1 MKHLTIMCKSSKDEV
16 MQNKTLFIS
25 PKDPKSGMPLVTLGV
40 MELLKR
46 RIGRVAFFKPLILD
60 KRKDKD
66 IDLILS
72 HFKLKQNREDAGGLT
87 LEEAVNLLSQGEENL
102 FYEKIIEKLNYL
114 QKNFDFILCQ
124 GIAPQYVN
132 SLFDYDINL
141 KITKNIASPFMG
153 VIKGKDKSFETL
165 KEEIKLWFQTLKNE
179 KIRPFTFFVN
189 KVTSLSK
196 EEKEKLKSE
205 YDIPIFFIP
214 ENIYLSKPSVID
226 VKSYLNLKALNE
238 DLDENLLLKTIMQ
251 YKIAAM
257 RIDHFLEH
265 LEEGDF
271 IITPGD
277 RSDILL
283 AALDSN
289 EAKNFP
295 SVSGILLT
303 GGLEPEGPIKRLLKG
318 MKYFKVP
325 ILKTEDDTYT
335 AAMKATSIPTAIHIK
350 NRRKIALAI
359 GHFFDYVDTKKLR
372 ENIKCAS
379 SSIMTPAMFE
389 FMIFEKARSK
399 PMKIILPESDDERIL
414 FASEIILNRNLAKVY
429 LLGDKEEIL
438 NKAESLGVDIKKA
451 SFIDQNDKNLKNRL
465 AKSFHKLRACKGV
478 TYEKALDMMENSTYF
493 ATMLVYEGIVDGMVS
508 GATHT
513 TRETI
518 KPALEIIKTKEGI
531 SRVSSV
537 FFMCLDTRVLVYGD
551 CAVNTNPNASQ
562 LAQIAISS
570 ADTAKEFSIE
580 PIVAMLSYSSGDS
593 GVGEDV
599 EKVRE
604 ATKIAKSLRPDLL
617 IDGPMQYDTAIDP
630 EVAKRKMPKSP
641 VAGRATV
648 FIFPDL
654 NTGNN
659 TYKAVQR
666 STGAIAI
673 GPVLQGLR
681 KPVNDLSRGC
691 SVDDIVSTVA
701 ITAVQAQGVKK

>member
-1 MKHLTIMCKSSKDEV
+1 ME
-16 MQNKTLFIS
+16 NKTLFIS
-25 PKDPKSGMPLVTLGV
+25 PKEAKSGTPLIVLGI

-46 RIGRVAFFKPLILD
+46 RIGKVAFFKPLVLE
-60 KRKDKD
+60 KERDKD

-72 HFKLKQNREDAGGLT
+72 HFKLNQTRESAMGVT
-87 LEEAVNLLSQGEENL
+87 LDEAVGMISKGDEHF
-102 FYEKIIEKLNYL
+102 FYEKIIEKLSYL
-114 QKNFDFILCQ
+114 QKNYEFILSQ
-124 GIAPQYVN
+124 GIASEYVN

-141 KITKNIASPFMG
+141 QIAKNMASPFMG
-153 VIKGKDKSFETL
+153 VLRGDKKDINTL
-165 KEEIKLWFQTLKNE
+165 KEEIRLWYQALKSE
-179 KIRPFTFFVN
+179 SVKPFAFFVN
-189 KVTSLSK
+189 KTAKIPK
-196 EEKEKLKSE
+196 EEIENIQKE
-205 YDIPIFFIP
+205 YDFPIFFIP

-226 VKSYLNLKALNE
+226 VKSHLNLKYLNK
-238 DLDENLLLKTIMQ
+238 DSDQTLLLKTIMQ

-257 RIDHFLEH
+257 RVDHFLEH

-303 GGLEPEGPIKRLLKG
+303 GGMEPEGAVKRLLEG
-318 MKYFKVP
+318 MRYFKVP
-325 ILKTEDDTYT
+325 ILATKEDTYT
-335 AAMKATSIPTAIHIK
+335 AAMKAANIPTSIHIK

-359 GHFFDYVDTKKLR
+359 GHFFKHVDERKLR

-389 FMIFEKARSK
+389 YMIFEKARSK
-399 PMKIILPESDDERIL
+399 PQKIILPESEDERIL
-414 FASEIILNRNLAKVY
+414 LASEIILNRGLANLV
-429 LLGDKEEIL
+429 LLVDKEEIL
-438 NKAESLGVDIKKA
+438 SRSEALGIDIRKA
-451 SFIDQNDKNLKNRL
+451 SFIDQKDQNLKEKL
-465 AKSFHKLRACKGV
+465 AKEFYALRSCKGV
-478 TYEKALDMMENSTYF
+478 TYEKALDTMDNPTYF
-493 ATMLVYEGIVDGMVS
+493 STMLVYEGIVDGMVS

-518 KPALEIIKTKEGI
+518 RPALEIIKTKEGI

-551 CAVNTNPNASQ
+551 CAVNTNPNARE
-562 LAQIAISS
+562 LAEIAISS

-630 EVAKRKMPKSP
+630 EVAKRKMPNSP
-641 VAGRATV
+641 VAGRASV

-673 GPVLQGLR
+673 GPILQGLK

>member
-1 MKHLTIMCKSSKDEV
+1 ME
-16 MQNKTLFIS
+16 NKTLFIS
-25 PKDPKSGMPLVTLGV
+25 PKDPKSGTPLVTLGV

-46 RIGRVAFFKPLILD
+46 RIGKVAFFKPLILD
-60 KRKDKD
+60 EKKDKD
-66 IDLILS
+66 IDLVLS
-72 HFKLKQNREDAGGLT
+72 HFKLRQKREEANGIT
-87 LEEAVNLLSQGEENL
+87 LEEAVSLISDDKENFL
-102 FYEKIIEKLNYL
+102 YEKIIEKLSYL
-114 QKNFDFILCQ
+114 QKKFDFILCQ

-153 VIKGKDKSFETL
+153 VIRGEGKDYSVL
-165 KEEIKLWFQTLKNE
+165 KEEIRLWFQTLKNE

-196 EEKEKLKSE
+196 EEMENLKKD
-205 YDIPIFFIP
+205 YDIPLFFIP
-214 ENIYLSKPSVID
+214 ENLYLSKPSVID
-226 VKSYLNLKALNE
+226 VKSYLDLELLNKKI
-238 DLDENLLLKTIMQ
+238 DENLLLRTIMQ

-257 RIDHFLEH
+257 RIDNFLEH
-265 LEEGDF
+265 LQEGDF
-271 IITPGD
+271 IVTPGD
-277 RSDILL
+277 RADILISSL
-283 AALDSN
+283 LSN

-303 GGLEPEGPIKRLLKG
+303 GGLEPERSVKKLLEG
-318 MKYFKVP
+318 MKINVP
-325 ILKTEDDTYT
+325 ILKTKYDTYK

-359 GHFFDYVDTKKLR
+359 GHFFKYVDTESLR
-372 ENIKCAS
+372 KNIKCAS
-379 SSIMTPAMFE
+379 SSVMTPAMFE
-389 FMIFEKARSK
+389 YMIFEKARSK

-414 FASEIILNRNLAKVY
+414 FASEIILNRSLADLF
-429 LLGDKEEIL
+429 LLGEREEVL
-438 NKAESLGVDIKKA
+438 NRAEALGINIKGA
-451 SFIDQNDKNLKNRL
+451 SFINQNDFELKERL
-465 AKSFHKLRACKGV
+465 AKSFHKLRSCKGV
-478 TYEKALDMMENSTYF
+478 TYEKALDMMSNPTYF
-493 ATMLVYEGIVDGMVS
+493 STMLVYEGIVDAMVS

-551 CAVNTNPNASQ
+551 CAVNTNPNARQ
-562 LAQIAISS
+562 LAEIAISS

-604 ATKIAKSLRPDLL
+604 ATRIAKSMRPDLL

-630 EVAKRKMPKSP
+630 QVAKRKMPNSP
-641 VAGRATV
+641 VAGRASV

-666 STGAIAI
+666 ATGAIAI
-673 GPVLQGLR
+673 GPVLQGLK

-701 ITAVQAQGVKK
+701 ITAVQAQGVLK